1 MHDRLYCAEI
11 VLTLQYL
18 HDHGV
23 IHRSIRPESIL
34 LSSGGHV
41 RMIAFDYAKRIKDR
55 TFTLCGAP
63 DYIAPEIIQGTGYGR
78 GADWWAFGIM
88 MYELLVG
95 YPPFFAKTPFE
106 VYQKILEANV
116 SFGIVKLGHSE
127 QLIRRLLK
135 LNRKKRLGCGAS
147 GAEAVKNDAFFS
159 ANDGVDWSAVYEQQ
173 VVPPFVPELSGDA
186 DTRYFDLQPYD
197 LFEMDASTDLTG
209 EARQLWSKIPDS

>member
-1 MHDRLYCAEI
+1 MVGPEARVAPRSPML
-11 VLTLQYL
+11 VLKK
-18 HDHGV
+18 
-23 IHRSIRPESIL
+23 RFRPYS
-34 LSSGGHV
+34 STTGSGYHTSGG
-41 RMIAFDYAKRIKDR
+41 
-55 TFTLCGAP
+55 
-63 DYIAPEIIQGTGYGR
+63 GR
-78 GADWWAFGIM
+78 R
-88 MYELLVG
+88 L
-95 YPPFFAKTPFE
+95 
-106 VYQKILEANV
+106 
-116 SFGIVKLGHSE
+116 GIVKLGHSE

-135 LNRKKRLGCGAS
+135 LNHKKRLGCGAS